1 MSPAKREAWIRLN
14 APRMDSLLVNP
25 KLIETGLDLVMFSH
39 LVFYETTTSL
49 YVLWQSMRRV
59 WRLGQDKPVQ
69 VDFLT
74 YTGTVVCFPA

>member
-1 MSPAKREAWIRLN
+1 
-14 APRMDSLLVNP
+14 
-25 KLIETGLDLVMFSH
+25 MFSH

-74 YTGTVVCFPA
+74 YTGTVV